1 MIYIQALLIFI
12 FSIGNDLL
20 SVKWHEAR
28 ENKQPLYGAFLSVGL
43 GIIAWLAL
51 IWVVNEGIWLMV
63 PDLLGTFI
71 GSYYGI
77 KYHHAPLPI
86 AIALGF
92 YKNPEKKS
100 LDE

>member
-1 MIYIQALLIFI
+1 MIYVQAILIFI

-28 ENKQPLYGAFLSVGL
+28 ENREPFKGAFLSIGL
-43 GIIAWLAL
+43 GLIAWLAL
-51 IWVVNEGIWLMV
+51 IWVVNESRWLMV
-63 PDLLGTFI
+63 PDLLGTFV

-92 YKNPEKKS
+92 YKGPEIEEQS
-100 LDE
+100 E